1 MKTEAALSW
10 KGLAFSAV
18 LHGSAFAAAGLV
30 LMRPAQV
37 GTQEAPVTTEFQVLS
52 EIPSSSMSPSA
63 KASEALVA
71 DSTVITKTHKEEHD
85 EMPLDEV
92 HEEMALNE
100 SAIEAELPLPM
111 PKERFAQNPNPAG
124 SAHKISAPSPSRQ
137 PHRALPHPAS
147 APASAAHAYGA
158 KNILPDYLSNP
169 PPRYPESSRLA
180 GEQGVVLVRV
190 DVATSGNV
198 NRVLLARSSGY
209 PALDRAAVEAV
220 KGWTFH
226 PASAAGIAMT
236 SEVNVP
242 VRFELREGKEVM
254 IRNP

>member
-37 GTQEAPVTTEFQVLS
+37 GTQEAPVTAEFQVLS
-52 EIPSSSMSPSA
+52 EIPLESTTPSA
-63 KASEALVA
+63 IASEALVT
-71 DSTVITKTHKEEHD
+71 DSTEITETHKETHA

-92 HEEMALNE
+92 HEEMSLNE
-100 SAIEAELPLPM
+100 SAIEEELPLPM
-111 PKERFAQNPNPAG
+111 PKEQVAQNPIPTGGAP
-124 SAHKISAPSPSRQ
+124 KISAPSPSRQ
-137 PHRALPHPAS
+137 PHHALTHPAS
-147 APASAAHAYGA
+147 AANASGA

-169 PPRYPESSRLA
+169 PPRYPECSRLA

-220 KGWTFH
+220 KGWKFH

-236 SEVNVP
+236 SEVTVP
-242 VRFELREGKEVM
+242 VRFELREGKEAM

>member
-37 GTQEAPVTTEFQVLS
+37 GTQEAPVTADFQVLS
-52 EIPSSSMSPSA
+52 EIPLESTSPSA
-63 KASEALVA
+63 TASEALVA
-71 DSTVITKTHKEEHD
+71 DSTEITETDKET
-85 EMPLDEV
+85 
-92 HEEMALNE
+92 HEEMSLNE
-100 SAIEAELPLPM
+100 SAIEEELPLPM
-111 PKERFAQNPNPAG
+111 PKEQVAQNPIPTGGAP
-124 SAHKISAPSPSRQ
+124 KISASSPSRQ
-137 PHRALPHPAS
+137 PHHALTHPAS
-147 APASAAHAYGA
+147 AANASGA

-198 NRVLLARSSGY
+198 NRVLLGRSSGY

-220 KGWTFH
+220 KGWKFH

-236 SEVNVP
+236 SEVTVP
-242 VRFELREGKEVM
+242 VRFELREGKAAM

>member
-1 MKTEAALSW
+1 M
-10 KGLAFSAV
+10 SAV

-37 GTQEAPVTTEFQVLS
+37 GTQEAPVTAEFQVLS
-52 EIPSSSMSPSA
+52 EIYSSSIPPSVT
-63 KASEALVA
+63 ASEALVE
-71 DSTVITKTHKEEHD
+71 DSTVITETHKETHD

-92 HEEMALNE
+92 HEEMSRNE
-100 SAIEAELPLPM
+100 SAIEEELPLQM
-111 PKERFAQNPNPAG
+111 PKERLAPNPISAG
-124 SAHKISAPSPSRQ
+124 SAPKISAPSPSRQ
-137 PHRALPHPAS
+137 PHHALTHPAS
-147 APASAAHAYGA
+147 AANASGA

-220 KGWTFH
+220 KGWKFH
-226 PASAAGIAMT
+226 PASAGGIAMT
-236 SEVNVP
+236 SEVTVP
-242 VRFELREGKEVM
+242 VRFELLEGE
-254 IRNP
+254 RL